1 LLVSLGR
8 RTLTT
13 RSIQAQKERIM
24 ETQPGSESWK
34 DIERSGW
41 TRNASGYDARAGRM
55 TNVIVEPMLS
65 AVGAVAGA
73 RLLDVCCGPGYVAG
87 AAAARGLAAV
97 GIDIT
102 PAMVDEARSRFPD
115 AEFHE
120 GDAEN
125 LDFPDASFDAVT
137 CAFGLLHLPD
147 ARRAIAEANRVLVP
161 GGSYAFSVWCLPEKA
176 RLLDLALKA
185 ITAHA
190 DMDVPLPKAPAMFE
204 FSEPE
209 VARAALEEAGFTGV
223 AVQEVPIAFEG
234 GAPEDVFE
242 WFDKSTVRTMALFRL
257 QKPAVQA
264 RIRDAILDSAR
275 AYATGGTF
283 RIPCP
288 ALLWHAR
295 KA

>member
-1 LLVSLGR
+1 
-8 RTLTT
+8 
-13 RSIQAQKERIM
+13 M
-24 ETQPGSESWK
+24 ETRASSQSWK
-34 DIERSGW
+34 DIERAGW
-41 TRNASGYDARAGRM
+41 TQNASGYDARAGQM
-55 TNVIVEPMLS
+55 TTVIIDPMLS

-87 AAAARGLAAV
+87 AAAGRGLAAV
-97 GIDIT
+97 GVDIT
-102 PAMVDEARSRFPD
+102 PAMIEEARDRFPD
-115 AEFHE
+115 AEFQV

-147 ARRAIAEANRVLVP
+147 ARRAIAEAHRVLVP
-161 GGSYAFSVWCLPEKA
+161 GGSYAFAVWCLPEKA
-176 RLLDLALKA
+176 RLLDLALQA

-204 FSEPE
+204 FSEPA
-209 VARAALEEAGFTGV
+209 VARAALEQAGFAGV

-234 GAPEDVFE
+234 SAPEDVFE
-242 WFDKSTVRTMALFRL
+242 WFDKSSVRTMALFRL
-257 QKPAVQA
+257 QEPAVQA
-264 RIRDAILDSAR
+264 RIRDAILDGAR
-275 AYATGGTF
+275 AYAGAGTL

-288 ALLWHAR
+288 ALLCHAR